1 MILGFGLIDSYISI
15 VTIQP
20 ESFSTVFTL
29 VYLFVSL
36 LIIKSFIN
44 KSIFQNNAISMIERK
59 ISNSSTS
66 ESLLIFAL
74 MVAPV
79 IIIFSVLRF
88 NDWEPFQIGTR
99 YTYDELMLFLTL
111 LPSVY
116 ISVLSESQE
125 DSVLYLI
132 RRNIYVYVM

>member
-20 ESFSTVFTL
+20 ESFSIVFTL

-88 NDWEPFQIGTR
+88 NDCEPFQIGTR

-116 ISVLSESQE
+116 ISVLSESRE

>member
-1 MILGFGLIDSYISI
+1 
-15 VTIQP
+15 
-20 ESFSTVFTL
+20 
-29 VYLFVSL
+29 
-36 LIIKSFIN
+36 
-44 KSIFQNNAISMIERK
+44 MIERK